1 MTHDTLRPAAIE
13 LQGISK
19 TYIRNSVRV
28 ETLTNI
34 DCTIGKGELVAIVG
48 ASGVGKT
55 TLLHLMG
62 ALDRPTSGTVLHF
75 GQDLSTLSDEELSR
89 FRNKTLGFVF
99 QFHHLLPEFTA
110 MENVIMPCLI
120 AAMDRTTAVNMAD
133 EILSEMG
140 LAHRRDHRIEELSGG
155 EQQRVA
161 LARAMV
167 KRPVILL
174 ADEPTG
180 NLDEHTGERIAELI
194 FDMNRRHGTTTVIV
208 THNLALAARMDRI
221 IGLVEGK
228 AMELSHEEL
237 KSWAIDRQMTSH

>member
-1 MTHDTLRPAAIE
+1 MTHDTTPPAAIE

-34 DCTIGKGELVAIVG
+34 DCAIGKGELVAVVG

-62 ALDRPTSGTVLHF
+62 ALDRPTTGAVLHF
-75 GQDLSTLSDEELSR
+75 GQDISALSDEELSR

-110 MENVIMPCLI
+110 LENVIMPCLI
-120 AAMDRTTAVNMAD
+120 AAMDKTEAVNMAN

-140 LAHRRDHRIEELSGG
+140 LTSHRDHRIEELSGG

-167 KRPVILL
+167 KQPAILL

-180 NLDEHTGERIAELI
+180 NLDEHTGERVAELI
-194 FDMNRRHGTTTVIV
+194 FEMNRRHGTTTVIV

-237 KSWAIDRQMTSH
+237 KSWAVDRQMTAH

>member
-1 MTHDTLRPAAIE
+1 MPDKEPPAIQ
-13 LQGISK
+13 LQGVSK

-28 ETLTNI
+28 DTLTNI
-34 DCTIGKGELVAIVG
+34 DCTISQGELVGIVG

-62 ALDRPTSGTVLHF
+62 ALDRPTSGRILHF
-75 GQDLSTLSDEELSR
+75 GQDMFALSDEELSK
-89 FRNKTLGFVF
+89 FRNQTLGFVF

-110 MENVIMPCLI
+110 LENVMMPCLI
-120 AAMDRTTAVNMAD
+120 SYMNRAQAARMAYD
-133 EILSEMG
+133 ILEEMG
-140 LAHRRDHRIEELSGG
+140 LANRSEHRVEELSGG

-167 KRPVILL
+167 KRPAILL

-194 FDMNRRHGTTTVIV
+194 QDMNRRHGTTTVIV

-221 IGLVEGK
+221 IGLAEGK
-228 AMELSHEEL
+228 AVEVSHSEL
-237 KSWAIDRQMTSH
+237 KSWALDRQTTTHKK